1 MHLYINM
8 KQLGKRKNT
17 IDKVAFSYEKA
28 PEDLRELIGEMVKIC
43 VADYIDRMDKG
54 EAVLSE
60 EQIEDMSQIG
70 KIAFGIV
77 YGEKKPD
84 VQKAIE
90 TAVHGFEDGLFRVFL
105 GDRELENLDEKVE
118 FAEGNEIT
126 FIRLTMLAGRMW

>member
-28 PEDLRELIGEMVKIC
+28 PEDLRELIGETVKIC

-77 YGEKKPD
+77 YGGKKPD

>member
-8 KQLGKRKNT
+8 KQLGKRKNMV
-17 IDKVAFSYEKA
+17 DKVAFSYEKA
-28 PEDLRELIGEMVKIC
+28 PEDLRELIGETVKIC
-43 VADYIDRMDKG
+43 VADYIDRMDRG

-118 FAEGNEIT
+118 FVEGNEIT

>member
-1 MHLYINM
+1 MPWY
-8 KQLGKRKNT
+8 
-17 IDKVAFSYEKA
+17 
-28 PEDLRELIGEMVKIC
+28 
-43 VADYIDRMDKG
+43 
-54 EAVLSE
+54 SE

-90 TAVHGFEDGLFRVFL
+90 TAVQGSEDGLFRVFL

>member
-8 KQLGKRKNT
+8 KQLGKRKNMV
-17 IDKVAFSYEKA
+17 DKAAFCYEKA
-28 PEDLRELIGEMVKIC
+28 PESLRELIGETVKLC
-43 VADYIDRMDKG
+43 VADYIDRMDRG

-60 EQIEDMSQIG
+60 KKIEDMSQIG

-90 TAVHGFEDGLFRVFL
+90 TAVQGFGDGLFRVFL
-105 GDRELENLDEKVE
+105 GDRELENMDEKVE

>member
-90 TAVHGFEDGLFRVFL
+90 TAVQGFEDGLFRVFL

>member
-8 KQLGKRKNT
+8 KQLGKRKNMV
-17 IDKVAFSYEKA
+17 DKVAFFYEKA
-28 PEDLRELIGEMVKIC
+28 PESLRELIGETVKLC
-43 VADYIDRMDKG
+43 VADYIDRMDRG

-60 EQIEDMSQIG
+60 KKIEDMSQIG

-90 TAVHGFEDGLFRVFL
+90 TAVQGFGDGLFRVFL

>member
-8 KQLGKRKNT
+8 KQLGKRKNMV
-17 IDKVAFSYEKA
+17 DKVAFFYEKA
-28 PEDLRELIGEMVKIC
+28 PESLRELIGETVKLC
-43 VADYIDRMDKG
+43 VADYIDRMDRG

-60 EQIEDMSQIG
+60 KKIEDMSQIG

-90 TAVHGFEDGLFRVFL
+90 TAVQGFGDGLFRVFL
-105 GDRELENLDEKVE
+105 GDRELENMDEKVE

>member
-8 KQLGKRKNT
+8 KQLGKRKNMV
-17 IDKVAFSYEKA
+17 DKVAFSYEKA
-28 PEDLRELIGEMVKIC
+28 PESLRELIGETVKLC
-43 VADYIDRMDKG
+43 VADYIDRMDRG
-54 EAVLSE
+54 EAVLPE
-60 EQIEDMSQIG
+60 KQIEDMSQIG

-90 TAVHGFEDGLFRVFL
+90 TAVQGFEDGLFRVFL

>member
-1 MHLYINM
+1 MHLYVNM

-17 IDKVAFSYEKA
+17 VDKVAFFYERE
-28 PEDLRELIGEMVKIC
+28 PEDLRELIGETVKIC
-43 VADYIDRMDKG
+43 VGDYVDRMDKG

-84 VQKAIE
+84 VQKAVE
-90 TAVHGFEDGLFRVFL
+90 TAIQGFEDGLFRVFL
-105 GDRELENLDEKVE
+105 GNRELKNLDEKVA